1 MDDGDLEKEEV
12 KSVIIGDKEPLMT
25 EERQRIIKIMS
36 RPIKATSTKLYYIA
50 NDRQKNREILN
61 KGIF

>member
-1 MDDGDLEKEEV
+1 MDDGDLEKEVV
-12 KSVIIGDKEPLMT
+12 KSVIIGDREPLMT

-36 RPIKATSTKLYYIA
+36 RPIKLTSTKLYYIA